1 MSIFQVSDTWKMTY
15 PDAHAGVLIMREAAN
30 PAQHAVL
37 EKHKEALEEELR
49 SRFSGQDRAALYIVE
64 IIGAIILT
72 LGYVAGLYVAA
83 VSLVGLLTFM
93 ITGAWLL
100 LIGVYADREQHKN
113 DT

>member
-1 MSIFQVSDTWKMTY
+1 MKITQ
-15 PDAHAGVLIMREAAN
+15 DAYGRQLL
-30 PAQHAVL
+30 AQ
-37 EKHKEALEEELR
+37 
-49 SRFSGQDRAALYIVE
+49 YISQTASAE
-64 IIGAIILT
+64 IIERDDHYIDTGSDPGMYFRDYNQWSPLERRAIILT

-113 DT
+113 DN